1 MICRA
6 SVSRENVSLMVP
18 PCLPVPWNR
27 AALLS
32 CGLFRLAGAG
42 LLPFLFLASL
52 DEVGEAF
59 LLLQQ
64 EVLAHS
70 AGLGQRQNDLILV
83 FMQVIAGN
91 HPGSQHHPRVAQQRS
106 AQQSAPGCKTGGS
119 QHCTMSDGI
128 SRTHHV
134 WHVLR
139 SFLHHSVHGS
149 SPLEGCMSL
158 GVTGVTGA
166 SGVSVSCSI
175 W

>member
-42 LLPFLFLASL
+42 LLPFLFLGSL

-106 AQQSAPGCKTGGS
+106 AQQSAPGGKTGGS

-128 SRTHHV
+128 SSGWAGRITCAPVAVCSLASFSSWSPRTTATTG
-134 WHVLR
+134 R
-139 SFLHHSVHGS
+139 SSA
-149 SPLEGCMSL
+149 
-158 GVTGVTGA
+158 T
-166 SGVSVSCSI
+166 
-175 W
+175 